1 MRGFLLLV
9 ILLGFPV
16 LEIFTL
22 VQLAGVI
29 GWWLLLWLL
38 FAALAGWLLLRDAGF
53 AAPARLL
60 ASLQSGQ
67 SLGASL
73 WYGFVPFIAGILL
86 IFPGVI
92 SDVIA
97 LVLLL
102 LSPPTR
108 RKAPPY
114 QEDGVIEGEWRKMDE
129 RRDRLE

>member
-1 MRGFLLLV
+1 MRNFLILV

-22 VQLAGVI
+22 VQLADVI

-38 FAALAGWLLLRDAGF
+38 SAALAGGLLLREAGF

-60 ASLQSGQ
+60 LALQSGQ
-67 SLGASL
+67 SLGVSL

-92 SDVIA
+92 SDAIA

-102 LSPPTR
+102 MSPPTR
-108 RKAPPY
+108 HKAPPP
-114 QEDGVIEGEWRKMDE
+114 QDDGVIEGEWRKMDE